1 MSLQLSMTFKKHIW
15 STPSEF
21 KDLSSASEIAI
32 DLETRDDGISAGLG
46 AGWALGKGY
55 IVGFA
60 VAVEGWKG
68 YFPFR
73 HFGGGNMIPE
83 QVRDYMKTICA
94 LPCPKIFHNAQY
106 DVGWLEAEGFK
117 VNGPII
123 DTMIA
128 AALIDENRFSY
139 SLNALSIDY
148 LGELKAETDLKE
160 AAAAHGVDA
169 KAEMWKLPAEHVG
182 YYAEQDARLTLL
194 LWQRFKAEIQQ
205 QSLMTVWEMESALL
219 PILIKMR
226 QRGVRVEVE
235 QAELLREEMIQQEKK
250 VLLDIKKLSG
260 TEVDIWKARNI
271 AQAFDKL
278 KIEYPRTE
286 KTNEPSFTQNWLFNS
301 NHKFA
306 KLILQAREL
315 NKFHNTFLS
324 SIMKY
329 QHNGRIHAE
338 IQQLRS
344 ENGGTVSGRL
354 SMSNPNLQQIP
365 ARNKDFGPKIRSLFI
380 PEKGCKWGSF
390 DYSQQEPRM
399 TVHYAASVGDGYEGS
414 NELVEAYKN
423 KEADFHQTVADLV
436 GIERTQAKTIGLG
449 LMYGMGKNKLAN
461 SLGLSLDEA
470 NILINKYNKNV
481 PFVKQL
487 SERCMKTAQDK
498 GVIRT
503 KKGRK
508 CRFDM
513 WETRDFGLH
522 LAEKYENAVAKYGAD
537 NIKRAY
543 TYKALNRLI
552 QGSSADQTK
561 QAMLAC
567 VEKGYLPILQIHDE
581 LCFNL
586 EEDKLEEQKK
596 EIKEIMENCIEF
608 KVPFTVDSEI
618 GNSWGNLK

>member
-83 QVRDYMKTICA
+83 QVRDYMKTVCS

-139 SLNALSIDY
+139 SLNTLSIDY

-278 KIEYPRTE
+278 RIEYPRTE

-301 NHKFA
+301 NHKIA

-461 SLGLSLDEA
+461 SLGLSLNEA